1 MTPKIK
7 GLRTTVYKV
16 PDMAAAKK
24 WYSEVFGITPYFDE
38 PFYIGFN
45 VGGYELGLH
54 PEGDEPIGERT
65 ANVYTYWAVD
75 DVKEMY
81 VYLQSKGGTALEEP
95 TDVGEGIWLAAV
107 KDPWGNAVGIIN
119 NPHFKITDS

>member
-1 MTPKIK
+1 MSSKIK

-16 PDMAAAKK
+16 PDMQAAKE
-24 WYSEVFGITPYFDE
+24 WYNKTFGIEPYFDE
-38 PFYIGFN
+38 PFYIGYN

-54 PEGDEPIGERT
+54 PEGEEPIGERT

-75 DVKEMY
+75 NVEELY
-81 VYLQSKGGTALEEP
+81 AYLLEQGGTELEKP
-95 TDVGEGIWLAAV
+95 TDVGEGIILAAV

-119 NPHFKITDS
+119 NPHFKIQE